1 MKKKVIII
9 SVILSVLVLGSIIGL
24 YLYNKNL
31 TYNIT
36 IIEKF
41 WNVSGEQYHN
51 KELKFNIKLNDE
63 IKVNVGS
70 NEEIS
75 FKIIEV
81 NKDHITIKTSEKMSE
96 KKVDLLSIED
106 EFVIKKG
113 EKTKLNRLVTDMG
126 ISYTIKLEQ

>member
-1 MKKKVIII
+1 MKKKIIII
-9 SVILSVLVLGSIIGL
+9 SVILAILVLGSITGL
-24 YLYNKNL
+24 YLYNKNI

-63 IKVNVGS
+63 ITVNGGL
-70 NEEIS
+70 NDEIT

-81 NKDHITIKTSEKMSE
+81 SKDHIAIKTSEEMSQI
-96 KKVDLLSIED
+96 KNDVLLMED
-106 EFVIKKG
+106 EFVIKIN
-113 EKTKLNRLVTDMG
+113 EETVLNRMLTGGGV
-126 ISYTIKLEQ
+126 SYTIKLER